1 MEQNAA
7 DTDRRFSNKNTIK
20 DDKEKTE
27 LSFCWIISGIMLSG
41 FTNWKKELYGIKN
54 RRADAKNNIT

>member
-27 LSFCWIISGIMLSG
+27 LSFC
-41 FTNWKKELYGIKN
+41 
-54 RRADAKNNIT
+54 